1 MVPTGAAL
9 HSIQGVAGDMQKDE
23 LILTVS
29 SKKQKEEELSNLRSV
44 KRPEITEAIRKAR
57 EYGDLSENFEY
68 HAAKQ
73 SQAILN
79 GRIAELEALLD
90 RARVV
95 EDDAA
100 GSESVGLGCI
110 VMVRDLET
118 EDQWEYTIV
127 DATSADP
134 ANDRISYSSPVGQAL
149 MRKVIGDVIT
159 VAIPDGTAR
168 YEIVSIRI
176 D

>member
-95 EDDAA
+95 EDDAT
-100 GSESVGLGCI
+100 GSENVGLGCI